1 MVIKETQLRDM
12 IKKALT
18 EAISRADANLAQ
30 KFINQQGKGGYTTS
44 QMNSGSLYQQAR
56 QALGAR
62 SDVNGR
68 YDMLRSAEDIYPLI
82 QKYNAEIK
90 KLQYAYNFIS
100 RRQNGNYVAPQRSG
114 NHLSAD
120 QLQNRRNNA
129 QMRQAIKARYD
140 NIDNPSYTT
149 NGNGYV
155 DDTKFGQ
162 YRQNQRN
169 RNNYIAA
176 QGSKQGWLGS
186 LKESV
191 FNFLNRGNQPD
202 EVDNIVAHYK
212 TYATPEKAQYAL
224 QKIGQRLQEYKN
236 TVAQLQGLLDKWTS
250 SGDLVD
256 KNAKLRAQRDSELKN
271 VGKKQYKQV
280 SESID
285 RAVEYAMKK
294 VLG

>member
-1 MVIKETQLRDM
+1 MVIKESQLRDM

-18 EAISRADANLAQ
+18 EAISRADANLAN
-30 KFINQQGKGGYTTS
+30 KFIKQSGKGGYTTS

-62 SDVNGR
+62 SDANGR
-68 YDMLRSAEDIYPLI
+68 YDILRSAEEIYPLI
-82 QKYNAEIK
+82 QKYKAEIK
-90 KLQYAYNFIS
+90 KLQYAYNFID
-100 RRQNGNYVAPQRSG
+100 RRKNGDYVAPKRSG

-120 QLQNRRNNA
+120 QLQKRRDNA
-129 QMRQAIKARYD
+129 QMRQAINARYGSIND
-140 NIDNPSYTT
+140 PSYTT

-169 RNNYIAA
+169 RNNDIAS
-176 QGSKQGWLGS
+176 QGNQKWFNTLQ
-186 LKESV
+186 ESV

-202 EVDNIVAHYK
+202 EVDNIVANYRS
-212 TYATPEKAQYAL
+212 YANPEKAQEAL

-236 TVAQLQGLLDKWTS
+236 TVEQLQGLLDKWTA

-256 KNAKLRAQRDSELKN
+256 KNAELRAQRDAEPKN

-285 RAVEYAMKK
+285 RAVAYAMKK

>member
-1 MVIKETQLRDM
+1 MVIKESQLRNM

-18 EAISRADANLAQ
+18 EAISRADANLAN
-30 KFINQQGKGGYTTS
+30 KFIKQSGRGGYTTS
-44 QMNSGSLYQQAR
+44 QMNSGSLYHQAR
-56 QALGAR
+56 KALGAR
-62 SDVNGR
+62 SDANGR
-68 YDMLRSAEDIYPLI
+68 YDILRSAEEIYPLI

-100 RRQNGNYVAPQRSG
+100 RRQNGNYTAPQRSG
-114 NHLSAD
+114 NHLSVD
-120 QLQNRRNNA
+120 QLKNRRDNA
-129 QMRQAIKARYD
+129 QMRQAINARYG

-169 RNNYIAA
+169 RNNDIAS
-176 QGSKQGWLGS
+176 QGNQKWFNTLQ
-186 LKESV
+186 ESV
-191 FNFLNRGNQPD
+191 FNFLNRGNQPN